1 MVSNQW
7 AERPQD
13 CFAFASGCEP
23 GLVQPQVYESM
34 EDDGSPPP
42 ASPLTP
48 GRVPENASL
57 SSVQSN
63 FDVDA
68 LFRISM

>member
-1 MVSNQW
+1 MIDWPSAPRTALHLLA
-7 AERPQD
+7 AE
-13 CFAFASGCEP
+13 SP
-23 GLVQPQVYESM
+23 GLLQRQVYESM